1 MKRIKKVW
9 HWIDDR
15 SGYSDYVLPLMKHI
29 VPRDA
34 RWWYVFGS
42 ATLTAFFVQVLT
54 GICLAMVYVPGG
66 DEAYQSLK
74 YITDTAFM
82 GHVIRGMHYYGASA
96 MVMLTVMHMMQV
108 YLHATYKY
116 PREMNWM
123 SGVVLMMVVLGMA
136 FSGQLLRWDDNGV
149 WSVMV
154 ASEMA
159 ARVPFIG
166 SWLSHFIFGGETVGG
181 STLTRFYV
189 FHVFIMPAI
198 IFAGIG
204 LHMVLLLRHGVSEM
218 PNPGS
223 TGRPSHLSRRI

>member
-1 MKRIKKVW
+1 MNRIKKIW
-9 HWIDDR
+9 NWIDDR
-15 SGYSDYVLPLMKHI
+15 SGYSDYALPLLKHI

-42 ATLTAFFVQVLT
+42 ATLTAFMVQVLT

-74 YITDTAFM
+74 YITEDAFM
-82 GHVIRGMHYYGASA
+82 GSIVRGMHYYGASA
-96 MVMLTVMHMMQV
+96 MVMLTVMHMLQV

-123 SGVVLMMVVLGMA
+123 SGVVLMFVVFGMA

-154 ASEMA
+154 AAEMA
-159 ARVPFIG
+159 ARAPFIG
-166 SWLSHFIFGGETVGG
+166 PWLSDFIFGGQTVGG
-181 STLTRFYV
+181 STLTRF
-189 FHVFIMPAI
+189 FSEFERSPPPSWAEED
-198 IFAGIG
+198 
-204 LHMVLLLRHGVSEM
+204 LL
-218 PNPGS
+218 
-223 TGRPSHLSRRI
+223 T